1 MFAYNRPDHTRR
13 TLDALAENTLA
24 QDSELFIYLDGPRTS
39 ADNATL
45 EAIAEVRKIA
55 NAENRFASTSVVASA
70 VNQGLAQAVIAGV
83 TATVNRYGKA
93 IIMEDDLIS
102 SPAFLRFMNDALHF
116 YATAETVSCISGY
129 VYPLKDPLPSTYF
142 IKGADCWG
150 WATWKRAWDK
160 FEPDGKK
167 LYQEL
172 TQRNLKHEFDFGGTF
187 PYSKMLEEQI
197 AGRNSSWA
205 IRWYASAFLQQ
216 MFTLYPAKSFIRNIG
231 IDGSGTHSGRHNYW
245 HIEHLET
252 EYHFAEGGI
261 VESAEAKESFA
272 RYFKQLSRKSLR
284 KRLGQMAK
292 ALLRR
297 FGARTARTN

>member
-1 MFAYNRPDHTRR
+1 
-13 TLDALAENTLA
+13 LA
-24 QDSELFIYLDGPRTS
+24 
-39 ADNATL
+39 
-45 EAIAEVRKIA
+45 K
-55 NAENRFASTSVVASA
+55 
-70 VNQGLAQAVIAGV
+70 AVISGV
-83 TATVNRYGKA
+83 TATLNRYGKA
-93 IIMEDDLIS
+93 IILEDDLIS
-102 SPAFLRFMNDALHF
+102 SPAFLSFMNDALE
-116 YATAETVSCISGY
+116 YYQTAEKVSCISGY
-129 VYPLKDPLPSTYF
+129 VYPLKDTLPSTYF

-167 LYQEL
+167 LYTEL
-172 TQRNLKHEFDFGGTF
+172 TEKNLIHQFDFAGTF

-205 IRWYASAFLQQ
+205 IRWYASAFLQE

-252 EYHFAEGGI
+252 QYRFAEGEI
-261 VESAEAKESFA
+261 RESSEAKASFG
-272 RYFKQLSRKSLR
+272 RYFKQLGRKSLR

-292 ALLRR
+292 ALLER
-297 FGARTARTN
+297 FGARTARSN